1 MAPKGQGKRTKITG
15 GIKYDPL
22 IDTAWSKDMP
32 LHLFDTKEK
41 ITTDAIEASPTMVKD
56 IIKPDI
62 QTVKEK
68 VNLDLEMGDI
78 NLIGD
83 KRVITADTLLKPE
96 VNVKISEAAKERDR
110 SSTQITN
117 ALNAHNNIY
126 RPVLDL
132 IQENPEI
139 SLGDAVR
146 KVNPGKADNTIS
158 NIINRNFD
166 RNMLNLKELLPEKEF
181 KNYESVFNKFQEAR
195 EAYKTESLT
204 LPKKLESEIHTY
216 KSGEGIKQR
225 DKYKKFFGEG
235 VLQAE
240 HTMMRPDKYQL
251 VELGKKDVAVEF
263 RQPEYATTKKRNEE
277 IKNNI
282 ARAIKRQLVNKDKIL
297 QEIQE
302 AARTKQS
309 NSLPI
314 LKEQLKKIED
324 VIKEQH
330 EKAEK
335 LGLELAIVNKNTGK
349 VTYHGKQ
356 YNNMVELY
364 KSFKDLKY
372 NKGGYIQSSLTSV
385 DEVLNGI

>member
-1 MAPKGQGKRTKITG
+1 MVTKYVKPRNKPIGIDIGGGKPIVFETP
-15 GIKYDPL
+15 Y
-22 IDTAWSKDMP
+22 KDMK
-32 LHLFDTKEK
+32 LATDVKA
-41 ITTDAIEASPTMVKD
+41 DAIGSSSMVPD

-68 VNLDLEMGDI
+68 VNKDLGTKVYDEISEMS
-78 NLIGD
+78 
-83 KRVITADTLLKPE
+83 VTTADTMLKPE
-96 VNVKISEAAKERDR
+96 VNVNISQAAKERDR

-117 ALNAHNNIY
+117 AINAHNNIY
-126 RPVLDL
+126 KPVLDL
-132 IQENPEI
+132 IQENPGI

-166 RNMLNLKELLPEKEF
+166 RNMLNLKELLPKKEF

-195 EAYKTESLT
+195 EAYKAESLT

-225 DKYKKFFGEG
+225 DKYKKWFGEG
-235 VLQAE
+235 ILQAE

-282 ARAIKRQLVNKDKIL
+282 ARAIKRQLVNKDKII

-302 AARTKQS
+302 AVRTKQS

-324 VIKEQH
+324 VIKKQS
-330 EKAEK
+330 KDAEK

-372 NKGGYIQSSLTSV
+372 NKGGYIQSSLASI